1 MNLAIILIIALMAAT
16 FVVLLLGIV
25 QMAKGGKGNALEQGE
40 RSNKLMVWRVTLQ
53 GAALLIAFL
62 VMYAMK
68 K

>member
-1 MNLAIILIIALMAAT
+1 MNLAIILIIALMGAT
-16 FVVLLLGIV
+16 FVVLLLGII
-25 QMAKGGKGNALEQGE
+25 QMAKGGKGDAVEQGE

-53 GAALLIAFL
+53 GAALLLAFL

>member
-16 FVVLLLGIV
+16 FIVLLLGIL
-25 QMAKGGKGNALEQGE
+25 QMAKGGKGDAVEQGE

-53 GAALLIAFL
+53 AAALLLAFL

-68 K
+68 E